1 LEKLYMLNQTKSA
14 SRYLPQAAVSIVFLL
29 SISAC
34 TNKQLYKAGQ
44 SYQKSECER
53 TALSDVQFR
62 ECKDVEAKRFEEY
75 ERERQETLETSK
87 P

>member
-1 LEKLYMLNQTKSA
+1 MNANPQYFERSA
-14 SRYLPQAAVSIVFLL
+14 TLALL
-29 SISAC
+29 LLALSAC

-53 TALSDVQFR
+53 AALSDVQFKD
-62 ECKDVEAKRFEEY
+62 CKSIEAKRFEEY
-75 ERERQETLETSK
+75 ERERQEALQTDK

>member
-1 LEKLYMLNQTKSA
+1 MLTHKKNT
-14 SRYLPQAAVSIVFLL
+14 SRYLPLVTVSVAILMM
-29 SISAC
+29 ISAC

-62 ECKDVEAKRFEEY
+62 ECKDVEAKRFEDY
-75 ERERQETLETSK
+75 ERERQETLETRK

>member
-1 LEKLYMLNQTKSA
+1 MSPIM
-14 SRYLPQAAVSIVFLL
+14 PQIFRVFARATIFIPLLL
-29 SISAC
+29 SVSAC

-53 TALSDVQFR
+53 SALSDVQFTQ
-62 ECKDVEAKRFEEY
+62 CKEIEAKRFEDY
-75 ERERQETLETSK
+75 ERERQAALEK